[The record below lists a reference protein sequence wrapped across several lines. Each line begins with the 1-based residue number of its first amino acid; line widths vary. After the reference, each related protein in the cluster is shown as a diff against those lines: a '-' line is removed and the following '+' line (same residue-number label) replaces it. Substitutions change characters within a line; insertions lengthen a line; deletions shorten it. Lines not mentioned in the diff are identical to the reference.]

1 MSDEQLIKN
10 ILSGDR
16 EAFRLLMEK
25 YQQRVF
31 HVAMGFVHSRQ
42 DAEDIT
48 QEVFIRVFR
57 SLSSFK
63 EKSFFSTWLYRI
75 TLNCS
80 INYVNKNKRRN
91 LFADAGDGFMN
102 LFNRSDDERNAH
114 QQLEATEKEQA
125 IRKAIDEL
133 PEKQRKAFILSKYE
147 ELSQREVAEI
157 MQTSEGAVEQLLVRA
172 KKRLQIKLAHLVG
185 N

>member
-1 MSDEQLIKN
+1 MSDEQLIDK

-25 YQQRVF
+25 YQQQVF
-31 HVAMGFVHSRQ
+31 QMAMGFVHSRQ

-57 SLSSFK
+57 SLGSFK
-63 EKSFFSTWLYRI
+63 EQSLFSTWLYRI

-80 INYVNKNKRRN
+80 INYVKKYKRRN
-91 LFADAGDGFMN
+91 FLTGAGDSLMN
-102 LFNRSDDERNAH
+102 LFNRGGEERNAH

-147 ELSQREVAEI
+147 ELPQREIAAI

-172 KKRLQIKLAHLVG
+172 KKQLQKKLAHLVG

>member
-1 MSDEQLIKN
+1 MSDEQLIEK

-57 SLSSFK
+57 SLESFK
-63 EKSFFSTWLYRI
+63 EQSLFSTWLYRI

-80 INYVNKNKRRN
+80 INHVKKNKRRHI
-91 LFADAGDGFMN
+91 LMDAGEGLMS
-102 LFNRSDDERNAH
+102 LFNRDDEERNAH
-114 QQLEATEKEQA
+114 QQLEATEKERA
-125 IRKAIDEL
+125 IRKAIDGL
-133 PEKQRKAFILSKYE
+133 PGKQREAFILSKYE
-147 ELSQREVAEI
+147 ELTQREIAAI
-157 MQTSEGAVEQLLVRA
+157 MQTTEGAVEQLLVRA
-172 KKRLQIKLAHLVG
+172 KKQLQKKLAHLVG